1 MRVIYNAM
9 GKFPGKKLKGKE
21 KYQYL
26 YHYTSFDSFVRI
38 WCTQSLKLGAIAGVN
53 DIQERYKPL
62 MISNMHQ
69 IPLGKA
75 FHEIRQS
82 YKQLSFTMDF
92 DSYLKGSMSSMM
104 WGYYADKSNGVCIEL
119 DYSKLNFPK
128 NAIKGPI
135 KYVKYLKRN
144 IDLPTDLSTIQDIR
158 KFLKRNAKEIFLTK
172 QSSWAGENEYR
183 MVCPDL
189 DFLDI
194 KGAISAVYLT
204 SYDSLECKMVEHLLS
219 QTEIPVKFLHYNS
232 SPTGKFAIPIL
243 TDTQS
248 YREQLEAAA
257 SNPDNALL
265 KIDKQAEAHL
275 RAHLNNESAS
285 LLKSEYKL

>member
-1 MRVIYNAM
+1 M
-9 GKFPGKKLKGKE
+9 GKFPGNKLKGKE
-21 KYQYL
+21 KYHHL

-38 WCTQSLKLGAIAGVN
+38 WCTQSLKLGVIAGVN
-53 DIQERYKPL
+53 DIQERYKPI

-92 DSYLKGSMSSMM
+92 DSYMKGSMSPMM

-119 DYSKLNFPK
+119 DYSKLKFPK

-183 MVCPDL
+183 VICSDL

-204 SYDSLECKMVEHLLS
+204 SYDSLECKMVEHLLA

-275 RAHLNNESAS
+275 RTHQNDESAS
-285 LLKSEYKL
+285 LLKSKYKL

>member
-1 MRVIYNAM
+1 MRIIYNTM
-9 GKFPGKKLKGKE
+9 GKFPGNKLKGKE
-21 KYQYL
+21 KYQHL

-38 WCTQSLKLGAIAGVN
+38 WCTQSLKLGVIAGVN
-53 DIQERYKPL
+53 DIQERYKPI

-92 DSYLKGSMSSMM
+92 DSYMKGSMSPMM
-104 WGYYADKSNGVCIEL
+104 WGYYADKSNGVCVEL
-119 DYSKLNFPK
+119 DYSKLKFPK
-128 NAIKGPI
+128 TAIKGPI

-183 MVCPDL
+183 VVCPDL

-204 SYDSLECKMVEHLLS
+204 SYDSLECKMVEHLLA

-275 RAHLNNESAS
+275 RTHQNDESAS
-285 LLKSEYKL
+285 LLKSKYKL